1 MAMDTS
7 KLHLPKTVA
16 TAVVNKVKETSTI
29 AALSPSSPQ
38 IFTDK
43 EYMIFN
49 GTAEADVTAEGQT
62 KSSYEQDLNYVSGK
76 TFKVQTTT
84 RVTSE
89 LKWADEDN
97 RFQIIQSIQADQA
110 EAIGRALDYVVY
122 HAVNPKTGG
131 PLTGFD
137 ALTARA
143 MQVTAGDDDIT
154 NVDNLADQLNE
165 TYDINGIAISRTWA
179 SRLRKIRVPATGMRY
194 YPEIPL
200 NLQVG
205 TLRRHQGRHQRH
217 RQRGQGQDTHQRAR
231 HHGRFQ
237 PHQMGHGARH
247 HVRDHPLRRPRPD
260 RRRPQGPQPDRL
272 PHRGHVLLRGRRFQG
287 VRRAQDLHGRRCL
300 MGAFTQDFIVQKTN
314 RKKHKPAAMDVPA
327 RLWNPDGTP
336 FAGCSSTP
344 ADGSVTNAMLA
355 GGITADKLAAGVI
368 PTVPKAAY
376 VADPAGDTPT
386 KAEYVALRDAL
397 VTAGLM
403 RPKA

>member
-16 TAVVNKVKETSTI
+16 TAVINKVKETSTI

-49 GTAEADVTAEGQT
+49 GAAEADVTAEGQT
-62 KSSYEQDLNYVSGK
+62 KSSYEQNLGYVSGK

-122 HAVNPKTGG
+122 HAVNPKTGA

-137 ALTARA
+137 ALATHAV
-143 MQVTAGDDDIT
+143 QVVAGDDDIT
-154 NVDNLADQLNE
+154 NVDALADALNE

-205 TLRRHQGRHQRH
+205 TLDGIKAATSATVN
-217 RQRGQGQDTHQRAR
+217 GAKAKTPTNVLAI
-231 HHGRFQ
+231 
-237 PHQMGHGARH
+237 MGDFSLIKWGM
-247 HVRDHPLRRPRPD
+247 VRDITSEIIPYGDPD
-260 RRRPQGPQPDRL
+260 QTGVDLKAHNQIAYRTEAMFSYAVVDSKAFA
-272 PHRGHVLLRGRRFQG
+272 VLKTSTEEG
-287 VRRAQDLHGRRCL
+287 V
-300 MGAFTQDFIVQKTN
+300 
-314 RKKHKPAAMDVPA
+314 
-327 RLWNPDGTP
+327 
-336 FAGCSSTP
+336 
-344 ADGSVTNAMLA
+344 
-355 GGITADKLAAGVI
+355 
-368 PTVPKAAY
+368 
-376 VADPAGDTPT
+376 
-386 KAEYVALRDAL
+386 
-397 VTAGLM
+397 
-403 RPKA
+403 